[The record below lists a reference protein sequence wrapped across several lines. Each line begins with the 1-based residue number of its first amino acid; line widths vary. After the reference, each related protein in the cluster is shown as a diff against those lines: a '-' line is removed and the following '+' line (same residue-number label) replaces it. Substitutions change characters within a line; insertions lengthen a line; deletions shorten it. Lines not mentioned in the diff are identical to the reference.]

1 MPSAA
6 FTKKI
11 IQWGIAMGTIVI
23 FFGLVSAMVGM
34 LMLIQPRL
42 VLDTMYSFSDE
53 KWLQVVTATLRLV
66 LGSVLL
72 VCAEQTRFPLVIQL
86 IGLST
91 LIAGMGITLISA
103 VTFRHCVAVMLRA
116 FRPYARM
123 GSLLLIGFGVF
134 LVYAMF

>member
-1 MPSAA
+1 
-6 FTKKI
+6 
-11 IQWGIAMGTIVI
+11 MGTIVI

-42 VLDTMYSFSDE
+42 VLDTMYSFTDE

-72 VCAEQTRFPLVIQL
+72 VCAEQTRFPLVLQI
-86 IGLST
+86 IGLSA
-91 LIAGMGITLISA
+91 LIAGMGITLMPA
-103 VTFRHCVAVMLRA
+103 VIFNRCITKTLCFC
-116 FRPYARM
+116 RPYARI